1 MRICVYGAGS
11 TKIKSKYIDESYRLG
26 EEIAKR
32 GHSLVF
38 GGGSTGVMGAVSK
51 GALDN
56 NGKVIG
62 IAPKWMEKFEG
73 ICRECDEFIYT
84 ESMKE
89 RKNLFL
95 EKSDAFIIAPG
106 GIGTLEELFE
116 IITWKQLGLYP
127 KPIVILNT
135 NGFFD
140 KVLSFLD
147 QLIEQNFMREEH
159 KKMWKV
165 VDKAEEILPAIRSF
179 EAWDNSFRKIAAI
192 K

>member
-73 ICRECDEFIYT
+73 ICKDCDEFIYT

-106 GIGTLEELFE
+106 GIGTLDEFFETIVLKKLKRHNKKIVIFNMFDFYDPMLEMINFMIDEGVVRAKRDKNTFKIADTMEKVFE
-116 IITWKQLGLYP
+116 ILEK
-127 KPIVILNT
+127 
-135 NGFFD
+135 
-140 KVLSFLD
+140 
-147 QLIEQNFMREEH
+147 E
-159 KKMWKV
+159 
-165 VDKAEEILPAIRSF
+165 
-179 EAWDNSFRKIAAI
+179 
-192 K
+192 